1 MCSYQ
6 ILKPV
11 LALALVLAMDSVLE
25 SVMELRQLLLVVVS
39 VVVVMELVVRQ
50 LLLVVV
56 VVLEEMAWREMAMG
70 LVTEVKCRQLL
81 ELVMEVPRHRWHPC
95 SDPEAWS
102 VNHEFAKAGF
112 VV

>member
-1 MCSYQ
+1 M
-6 ILKPV
+6 
-11 LALALVLAMDSVLE
+11 LAMDSVLE
-25 SVMELRQLLLVVVS
+25 SVMELRQLLLAVVS
-39 VVVVMELVVRQ
+39 VVVVEVELVVRQ

-56 VVLEEMAWREMAMG
+56 VEAVEVVVKEMAWREMAMG

-81 ELVMEVPRHRWHPC
+81 ELVMEARHRWHPC